1 MNIGKGIKHA
11 RNSKGISQLGLGLAI
26 GNDSSYISRIENN
39 QTEPSLKTILR
50 IATALEVDP
59 LELLEKIIREN

>member
-1 MNIGKGIKHA
+1 MGIKHA
-11 RNSKGISQLGLGLAI
+11 RNSKGLSQLALGLAI

-50 IATALEVDP
+50 IAHTLEVDP
-59 LELLEKIIREN
+59 LELLEKIIKED

>member
-1 MNIGKGIKHA
+1 MNIGKGIKQA
-11 RNSKGISQLGLGLAI
+11 RNSKGISQLGLGLSI

-50 IATALEVDP
+50 IANALEIEP
-59 LELLEKIIREN
+59 LELLEKIIKDS